1 MRIFRTG
8 LVLGLLL
15 TVSACDSTETAS
27 PTTSVATT
35 VVATTTATSVAP
47 ATSEPTT
54 TPTTTAPTD
63 NTTTPPTLTTVATE
77 TTAVPTTE
85 APTPVDV
92 KVYLLREERLVIAH
106 RDVLGPAVLRAALEE
121 LLSGPTVD
129 ETAAGLFTIVPIG
142 TELRDLNL
150 ADGLATVDLSS
161 EFESGGGSLSMVAR
175 VGQVVFTATQ
185 FENVDRVEFW
195 LDGEPVEAIGGEGV
209 MVDEPLSR
217 ADVDR
222 YITGSV
228 MIDTPAHGATVR
240 SPFTVT
246 GEGDV
251 FEAQFPIEVWAN
263 GEQIGGL
270 APVTAGA
277 WGDWADFE
285 VTITLDAAPGPIELI
300 AYDPGG
306 CGTDPECPA
315 IIKTIV
321 PLTLTN

>member
-8 LVLGLLL
+8 LVLGLVL
-15 TVSACDSTETAS
+15 TASACDSTETAS
-27 PTTSVATT
+27 PSTSAATT
-35 VVATTTATSVAP
+35 VVDATTSNSVAP

-54 TPTTTAPTD
+54 TTPITTAPTD
-63 NTTTPPTLTTVATE
+63 STTTPPTVTTVATE

-85 APTPVDV
+85 ARTPVDV

-106 RDVLGPAVLRAALEE
+106 RNVLGPAVLRAALEE

-217 ADVDR
+217 ARRRPLHHGERHDR
-222 YITGSV
+222 HPRPRGDGAQPV
-228 MIDTPAHGATVR
+228 HGDRRGRRVR
-240 SPFTVT
+240 GPVPDRGL
-246 GEGDV
+246 GER
-251 FEAQFPIEVWAN
+251 
-263 GEQIGGL
+263 
-270 APVTAGA
+270 
-277 WGDWADFE
+277 
-285 VTITLDAAPGPIELI
+285 
-300 AYDPGG
+300 
-306 CGTDPECPA
+306 
-315 IIKTIV
+315 
-321 PLTLTN
+321 

>member
-1 MRIFRTG
+1 MRMFRTG

-27 PTTSVATT
+27 PSTSVATT
-35 VVATTTATSVAP
+35 VVDATTSTTIAP
-47 ATSEPTT
+47 DTSEPTT
-54 TPTTTAPTD
+54 TEPTGST
-63 NTTTPPTLTTVATE
+63 TTTPTVTTVVTE
-77 TTAVPTTE
+77 TTAAPTTA

-92 KVYLLREERLVIAH
+92 KVYMLRDERLVIAH
-106 RDVLGPAVLRAALEE
+106 RDVHGPAVMRAALDE
-121 LLSGPTVD
+121 LLAGPTDD
-129 ETAAGLFTIVPIG
+129 ERDGAGLLSSVPIG

-150 ADGLATVDLSS
+150 VDGLATIDLSS
-161 EFESGGGSLSMVAR
+161 EFESGGGSLSMMSRIA
-175 VGQVVFTATQ
+175 QIVFTATQ

-195 LDGEPVEAIGGEGV
+195 LDGAPVESIGGEGI
-209 MVDEPLSR
+209 MVDEPLTR
-217 ADVDR
+217 ASVDR
-222 YITGSV
+222 YVTGSV
-228 MIDTPAHGATVR
+228 IIDTPAYGATVR

-306 CGTDPECPA
+306 CGTEPECPT